1 MIDANRSLPFRTT
14 RVLLLCAALLLS
26 GCKPL
31 SNLRERYR
39 ERQRVQELSALEP
52 IDAHTHI
59 SAAGPRFLAMLG
71 DLHMHMLDILYV
83 DDTSPYRSSL
93 DRQKADALKFIAA
106 SGGRA
111 TLCTTF
117 DPFGWKEGSFAQ
129 KVTDSLNRDFA
140 EGAVAAKVWKNIG
153 MEIKDSSGKYLLPDD
168 PIFQPIYHDIAEHN
182 KTLIIHAA
190 AVDAAWQPQ
199 SQDPSGSRYFEA
211 NPQWD
216 MSTKPDAP
224 HKKDILDARDRLLAE
239 NPNLRVVAPHLGSME
254 AQLDELGMRLDRY
267 PNFAVDVSARVR
279 NLTLL
284 PPETVRAFLIKYQDR
299 VLYGTDLSN
308 SATDKDDSIT
318 QTWRKQYLLDWRYL
332 STDDTFDYWGRKA
345 QGLGLPQPV
354 LRRLYRENAMRWIP
368 GITGV
373 SQ

>member
-26 GCKPL
+26 DRKPL
-31 SNLRERYR
+31 SNLRERSR

-52 IDAHTHI
+52 IAAHTHI
-59 SAAGPRFLAMLG
+59 SAASPRFLAMLG

-153 MEIKDSSGKYLLPDD
+153 MEIKDSSGKYLFRMILSSSRFTTILPSTTRRSSFTRPPSMQHGSPNLKTQAVPDTLRPILSGTCPPNPTLLIRKTYSMRAIACWRRI
-168 PIFQPIYHDIAEHN
+168 PIFASSLRIW
-182 KTLIIHAA
+182 
-190 AVDAAWQPQ
+190 AVWKPNWMNLGCGSTAIQT
-199 SQDPSGSRYFEA
+199 SQLTSR
-211 NPQWD
+211 
-216 MSTKPDAP
+216 
-224 HKKDILDARDRLLAE
+224 
-239 NPNLRVVAPHLGSME
+239 LGS
-254 AQLDELGMRLDRY
+254 AISLCYRRRRCEL
-267 PNFAVDVSARVR
+267 
-279 NLTLL
+279 
-284 PPETVRAFLIKYQDR
+284 FL
-299 VLYGTDLSN
+299 S
-308 SATDKDDSIT
+308 SI
-318 QTWRKQYLLDWRYL
+318 R
-332 STDDTFDYWGRKA
+332 
-345 QGLGLPQPV
+345 
-354 LRRLYRENAMRWIP
+354 
-368 GITGV
+368 TG
-373 SQ
+373 

>member
-1 MIDANRSLPFRTT
+1 MIDINRSVPLRTT

-117 DPFGWKEGSFAQ
+117 DPFGWKEASFAQ
-129 KVTDSLNRDFA
+129 S
-140 EGAVAAKVWKNIG
+140 
-153 MEIKDSSGKYLLPDD
+153 
-168 PIFQPIYHDIAEHN
+168 
-182 KTLIIHAA
+182 
-190 AVDAAWQPQ
+190 
-199 SQDPSGSRYFEA
+199 
-211 NPQWD
+211 
-216 MSTKPDAP
+216 
-224 HKKDILDARDRLLAE
+224 
-239 NPNLRVVAPHLGSME
+239 
-254 AQLDELGMRLDRY
+254 
-267 PNFAVDVSARVR
+267 
-279 NLTLL
+279 
-284 PPETVRAFLIKYQDR
+284 
-299 VLYGTDLSN
+299 
-308 SATDKDDSIT
+308 
-318 QTWRKQYLLDWRYL
+318 
-332 STDDTFDYWGRKA
+332 
-345 QGLGLPQPV
+345 
-354 LRRLYRENAMRWIP
+354 LRRASP
-368 GITGV
+368 
-373 SQ
+373 